1 MEFQSN
7 YSIIN
12 CARVQHCI
20 QFISCRLSK
29 TLTHLESPRPQT
41 PLCTSGIKAKRELP
55 NNFFFSQRIKHSG
68 LICQHQ
74 FTAISKLS
82 RKSVGIKI
90 VRIFFRVNK
99 HVKHHYLALLSE
111 NIKCLT
117 FFIFWATSIS
127 ERLLCII
134 EV

>member
-29 TLTHLESPRPQT
+29 TLTHPEPRRRQT

-55 NNFFFSQRIKHSG
+55 NNIFFATNKAFRID
-68 LICQHQ
+68 LPAPICCYIETQQ
-74 FTAISKLS
+74 EVCRNKNCQDF
-82 RKSVGIKI
+82 
-90 VRIFFRVNK
+90 FFRVNK
-99 HVKHHYLALLSE
+99 HVKHRYPALLSE
-111 NIKCLT
+111 NIKCLKL
-117 FFIFWATSIS
+117 FLYIFRTSIC
-127 ERLLCII
+127 RKFLTIQ
-134 EV
+134 V